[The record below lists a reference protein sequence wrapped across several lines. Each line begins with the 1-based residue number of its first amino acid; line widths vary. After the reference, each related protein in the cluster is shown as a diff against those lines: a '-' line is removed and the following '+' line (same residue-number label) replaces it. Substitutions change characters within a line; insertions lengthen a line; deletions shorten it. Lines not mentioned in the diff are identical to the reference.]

1 MTAPHIINPGR
12 LLGQALSDASPDL
25 MRHLL
30 STVINAL
37 LSADADAVC
46 GAEYGVASPERV
58 NSRNGYRHR
67 DLDTRAGTIDVAIPR
82 LRQGSYFPEWLL
94 ERRKRAEAALVSV
107 VATCYLLGVS
117 TRRMDKLVQSLG
129 ITSLSKS
136 QVSRMAA
143 DLDEQVAAFR
153 SRPLGDAGPFTLVA
167 ADALTMKVREQGRVV
182 SAVVLV
188 ATGVNGDGHREVL
201 GVKAAT
207 SETKEAW
214 NVFFADLVARGLSG
228 VKLVTSDAHAGLVE
242 AIAANLPGASWQRC
256 RTHYAANL
264 MSACPKSAWG
274 GVKAMLHSVYDQPD
288 AESVNAQFDK
298 LIDTVT
304 GPLPAVAGHL
314 DAARADLLA
323 FTAFPKELWRQ
334 VWSNNPNERLNK
346 EIRRRTD
353 VVGIFPDRDA
363 ITRLVGAVLAEQHDE
378 WAEGRRY
385 LSLDVLARARATPA
399 PHTEAGAETTIAELE
414 AAA

>member
-1 MTAPHIINPGR
+1 MTAPHIINPGQ

-67 DLDTRAGTIDVAIPR
+67 DLDTRAGTIDVAIPK

-94 ERRKRAEAALVSV
+94 ERRKRAEAALISV

-117 TRRMDKLVQSLG
+117 TRRMDKLAQSLG

-188 ATGVNGDGHREVL
+188 ATGVNSDGHREVL
-201 GVKAAT
+201 GIKVAT

-256 RTHYAANL
+256 RTH
-264 MSACPKSAWG
+264 C
-274 GVKAMLHSVYDQPD
+274 
-288 AESVNAQFDK
+288 
-298 LIDTVT
+298 
-304 GPLPAVAGHL
+304 
-314 DAARADLLA
+314 
-323 FTAFPKELWRQ
+323 
-334 VWSNNPNERLNK
+334 
-346 EIRRRTD
+346 
-353 VVGIFPDRDA
+353 
-363 ITRLVGAVLAEQHDE
+363 GAVKNQ
-378 WAEGRRY
+378 R
-385 LSLDVLARARATPA
+385 VLFAR
-399 PHTEAGAETTIAELE
+399 
-414 AAA
+414 

>member
-1 MTAPHIINPGR
+1 MTAPHMIDPAQ

-30 STVINAL
+30 ATTINAL

-46 GAEYGVASPERV
+46 GAEYGMPSPERV

-67 DLDTRAGTIDVAIPR
+67 ELDTRVGTIDVAIPK
-82 LRQGSYFPEWLL
+82 LRSGSYFPDWLL

-143 DLDEQVAAFR
+143 DLDAQVAAFR
-153 SRPLGDAGPFTLVA
+153 TRPLGEAGPFTFVA

-182 SAVVLV
+182 NAVVLV

-201 GVKAAT
+201 GVKVAT
-207 SETKEAW
+207 SETREAW

-264 MSACPKSAWG
+264 MSQTPKGAWPA
-274 GVKAMLHSVYDQPD
+274 VKTMLHSVYDQPD
-288 AESVNAQFDK
+288 AEAVHAQFDK
-298 LIDTVT
+298 LLDTVT
-304 GPLPAVAGHL
+304 DKLPRVAEHL
-314 DAARADLLA
+314 DGARADILA

-363 ITRLVGAVLAEQHDE
+363 VTRLVGAVLAEQHDE
-378 WAEGRRY
+378 WIEGRRY
-385 LSLDVLARARATPA
+385 LSLDVLARARTTTAPATTDQP
-399 PHTEAGAETTIAELE
+399 ELE

>member
-1 MTAPHIINPGR
+1 MTAPHIINPGQ

-30 STVINAL
+30 ATVINAL

-129 ITSLSKS
+129 IASLSKS

-153 SRPLGDAGPFTLVA
+153 SRPLGDAGPFTFVA

-182 SAVVLV
+182 NAVVLV

-201 GVKAAT
+201 GVKVAT

-288 AESVNAQFDK
+288 AVSVHAQFSRVLDALDGK
-298 LIDTVT
+298 
-304 GPLPAVAGHL
+304 LPAVAAHL
-314 DAARADLLA
+314 DGARPDILA
-323 FTAFPKELWRQ
+323 FTAFPKAIWRQ
-334 VWSNNPNERLNK
+334 V
-346 EIRRRTD
+346 
-353 VVGIFPDRDA
+353 
-363 ITRLVGAVLAEQHDE
+363 
-378 WAEGRRY
+378 
-385 LSLDVLARARATPA
+385 
-399 PHTEAGAETTIAELE
+399 
-414 AAA
+414 